1 MPYIGLTGNYRYDS
15 FEFGGSFKYSGWVK
29 ASDNDEHYNPE
40 KRITY
45 RSDVNNQNY
54 YSVSLHAGYYITP
67 AAKVYVDN
75 TVSLC
80 MKSGR
85 AASLKIQELTE
96 TLLSLSTYTL
106 HIL

>member
-1 MPYIGLTGNYRYDS
+1 MTWELILDGYSESSYSATPRFAAARLPWFILLTSLINY
-15 FEFGGSFKYSGWVK
+15 F
-29 ASDNDEHYNPE
+29 
-40 KRITY
+40 
-45 RSDVNNQNY
+45 
-54 YSVSLHAGYYITP
+54 
-67 AAKVYVDN
+67 YVDN